1 MLMKETIRAA
11 DVFLNCLQSRRAEQD
26 SAIWSNILN
35 PLHVLMLTTA
45 EKTQYLIAANAAYVN
60 ADHKEL

>member
-11 DVFLNCLQSRRAEQD
+11 DVLLTCFQSRRAERD

-45 EKTQYLIAANAAYVN
+45 EKTQYLRAANAAYLN

>member
-11 DVFLNCLQSRRAEQD
+11 DVLLTCFQSRRAERD

-45 EKTQYLIAANAAYVN
+45 EKTQYPIAANAAYVN